1 MDRLCRYSHGAVPVR
16 ILGFPSYAY
25 FVLKQMEERGIH
37 LTLPGG
43 SKMILSGGWKQF
55 EGQKVNK
62 EVLYGLARRVL
73 GIEDKDVAE
82 FSVRRN
88 IRCCTVIAG
97 TIIFMFR
104 CTARSSYGI

>member
-1 MDRLCRYSHGAVPVR
+1 
-16 ILGFPSYAY
+16 
-25 FVLKQMEERGIH
+25 
-37 LTLPGG
+37 
-43 SKMILSGGWKQF
+43 MILSGGWKQF

-82 FSVRRN
+82 FSARRN

-97 TIIFMFR
+97 TIISCSGVQPGHHTGYKDHGAFGIWQ
-104 CTARSSYGI
+104 AWSGQSYHAYDKGGSGSECDDG